1 MADNAPEKPDV
12 AAPAAGTEDKV
23 AGEGEVAAAKAVDKS
38 EAGDAT
44 MEEAKEAEE
53 PKAAESADNAAE
65 AAIEKPAE
73 IEKKT
78 DADSDAEMKD
88 AADTAA
94 PAEPEADA
102 AVAAET
108 PAAAKGK
115 GRRKSTAGESKGKT
129 LSRKGSKARLTH
141 IDAQPGDHFLVK
153 LKGFPA
159 WPAIICDED
168 MLPQALINTRPVSAA
183 RPDGSYSE
191 AYADG
196 GKRVH
201 DRSFPVMYLYTNE
214 FGWVANTALSELT
227 ADKARDTIGDK
238 MRKDLKAAFELA
250 IEQNSIEHYKAILQS
265 FQDELIAQ
273 EEARKEAAAT
283 PKKSKKGKAKAV
295 DEDEDV
301 DMEDAEEAPKPK
313 PKKRKVADEEAAIPQ
328 RSESV
333 KKPKIK
339 LNTSSSASKAANG
352 AAVPKAQEE
361 KPAKVAKAKSK
372 KGTDKKS
379 DAPKEPKLTPEE
391 RRLRKEKEIMY
402 LRHKLQRGLLTREQ
416 QPREDE
422 MEAMSS
428 YITHLEN
435 FQDLDAS
442 IIRST
447 KINKVF
453 KAILKLDSVP
463 REEDFKFKKRSQVL
477 LDKWNKLLASD
488 PAPANTANG
497 VNGASEPKDSSK
509 PIGNGDVKESDNK
522 NKEVDDEKTKGEGEE
537 ATATAKDEESK
548 GKEDVTEKK
557 DEKAEAE
564 TAPTSAAVEAA
575 A

>member
-1 MADNAPEKPDV
+1 MADTSPEKPDA
-12 AAPAAGTEDKV
+12 AAPVASTEEVPASGPKV
-23 AGEGEVAAAKAVDKS
+23 AGEGELAAKAADKS
-38 EAGDAT
+38 EGDAT
-44 MEEAKEAEE
+44 MEEAKDAQE
-53 PKAAESADNAAE
+53 PKAPESAENAAE
-65 AAIEKPAE
+65 APSAKPAE
-73 IEKKT
+73 DEKKT
-78 DADSDAEMKD
+78 DADGDAEMKD

-94 PAEPEADA
+94 EAEADA
-102 AVAAET
+102 TAAAAADT
-108 PAAAKGK
+108 PAAKGK
-115 GRRKSTAGESKGKT
+115 SRRKSTAGESKGKT
-129 LSRKGSKARLTH
+129 LSKKGSKARLTH

-227 ADKARDTIGDK
+227 SDKARETIGDK

-250 IEQNSIEHYKAILQS
+250 IEQNSIEHYKDILQS

-273 EEARKEAAAT
+273 EEAKKEAAAA
-283 PKKSKKGKAKAV
+283 PKKSKKGKAKAS
-295 DEDEDV
+295 DDEDV
-301 DMEDAEEAPKPK
+301 DMEDVDEAPKPK
-313 PKKRKVADEEAAIPQ
+313 PKKRKAAEEEASVPQ
-328 RSESV
+328 RSDSV

-339 LNTSSSASKAANG
+339 LNTSSTSKSANG
-352 AAVPKAQEE
+352 TAAPKAKEE
-361 KPAKVAKAKSK
+361 KPAKVAKAKTK
-372 KGTDKKS
+372 KSTDKKS
-379 DAPKEPKLTPEE
+379 DAPKEAKLTPEE
-391 RRLRKEKEIMY
+391 RHLRKEKEVLY

-422 MEAMSS
+422 MESMSS
-428 YITHLEN
+428 FINILEK
-435 FQDLDAS
+435 FDDLEVS
-442 IIRST
+442 IIRGT

-453 KAILKLDSVP
+453 KAILKLDSIP
-463 REEDFKFKKRSQVL
+463 REEDFKFKKRSQAL
-477 LDKWNKLLASD
+477 LDKWNKLLASE
-488 PAPANTANG
+488 PTPANG
-497 VNGASEPKDSSK
+497 VNGAESKDSGK
-509 PIGNGDVKESDNK
+509 PAGNSGVKEGGDK
-522 NKEVDDEKTKGEGEE
+522 DKDAEDEKTNEDAEE
-537 ATATAKDEESK
+537 PVAAATAKDEEPEP
-548 GKEDVTEKK
+548 KEDVSKEK

-564 TAPTSAAVEAA
+564 AAPVSAAVEAA